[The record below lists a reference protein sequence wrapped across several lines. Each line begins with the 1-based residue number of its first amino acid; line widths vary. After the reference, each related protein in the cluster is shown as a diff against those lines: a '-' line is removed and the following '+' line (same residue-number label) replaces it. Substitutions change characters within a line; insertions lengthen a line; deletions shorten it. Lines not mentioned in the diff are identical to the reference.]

1 MSNIVKFDIKQA
13 PHAFD
18 EVLELQ
24 IGSWAV
30 PAGEITVEQ
39 YLKDC
44 VAAVS
49 DLKIADVNDKEG
61 YEIVSRARKD
71 LAKLRTTLE
80 KTGKAARDNANAF
93 AKAVIAEEKRLISIP
108 SALEEEYKK
117 MEKAYDDHWAEVERQ
132 RLQAEEEKYTGRIQD
147 LVSVGMRQENDYI
160 GFPEEGASLT
170 LKTLRMMSDEEYQKF
185 YESASAHWNDLE
197 AARIAREKKEE
208 EERQAELDRLA
219 KIEEEAA
226 AARESLRKTRRM
238 VLDALP
244 QAGVEYCLGKKGDT
258 DLAELSDAEFEAW
271 VQEIKSWEPTPTV
284 GEIMEEVVEELRPE
298 AEYPEQ
304 EEVLDAK
311 DEKQAPYAINDLND
325 IDRSTPEGKLLFA
338 AIAKITTESQ
348 QDKTPWDVIQQLN
361 ELSDQIESDY

>member
-1 MSNIVKFDIKQA
+1 MTDQ
-13 PHAFD
+13 
-18 EVLELQ
+18 Q
-24 IGSWAV
+24 
-30 PAGEITVEQ
+30 
-39 YLKDC
+39 
-44 VAAVS
+44 
-49 DLKIADVNDKEG
+49 
-61 YEIVSRARKD
+61 
-71 LAKLRTTLE
+71 
-80 KTGKAARDNANAF
+80 
-93 AKAVIAEEKRLISIP
+93 
-108 SALEEEYKK
+108 
-117 MEKAYDDHWAEVERQ
+117 
-132 RLQAEEEKYTGRIQD
+132 
-147 LVSVGMRQENDYI
+147 
-160 GFPEEGASLT
+160 EGASLT

-284 GEIMEEVVEELRPE
+284 GDVMEEVVEELRPE
-298 AEYPEQ
+298 GAEYPEQ

>member
-117 MEKAYDDHWAEVERQ
+117 MEKAYDDHWAE
-132 RLQAEEEKYTGRIQD
+132 
-147 LVSVGMRQENDYI
+147 
-160 GFPEEGASLT
+160 EEGASL
-170 LKTLRMMSDEEYQKF
+170 KPPKNHQNSNF
-185 YESASAHWNDLE
+185 S
-197 AARIAREKKEE
+197 
-208 EERQAELDRLA
+208 
-219 KIEEEAA
+219 
-226 AARESLRKTRRM
+226 
-238 VLDALP
+238 
-244 QAGVEYCLGKKGDT
+244 
-258 DLAELSDAEFEAW
+258 F
-271 VQEIKSWEPTPTV
+271 KSWS
-284 GEIMEEVVEELRPE
+284 
-298 AEYPEQ
+298 
-304 EEVLDAK
+304 
-311 DEKQAPYAINDLND
+311 AIH
-325 IDRSTPEGKLLFA
+325 RTF
-338 AIAKITTESQ
+338 ITTLTSSKANSWHWRTSWQ
-348 QDKTPWDVIQQLN
+348 QR
-361 ELSDQIESDY
+361 

>member
-71 LAKLRTTLE
+71 LA
-80 KTGKAARDNANAF
+80 
-93 AKAVIAEEKRLISIP
+93 
-108 SALEEEYKK
+108 
-117 MEKAYDDHWAEVERQ
+117 WAE
-132 RLQAEEEKYTGRIQD
+132 
-147 LVSVGMRQENDYI
+147 
-160 GFPEEGASLT
+160 EEGASLT

>member
-160 GFPEEGASLT
+160 GFPQGSGLWW
-170 LKTLRMMSDEEYQKF
+170 QK
-185 YESASAHWNDLE
+185 
-197 AARIAREKKEE
+197 K
-208 EERQAELDRLA
+208 
-219 KIEEEAA
+219 
-226 AARESLRKTRRM
+226 
-238 VLDALP
+238 
-244 QAGVEYCLGKKGDT
+244 
-258 DLAELSDAEFEAW
+258 
-271 VQEIKSWEPTPTV
+271 
-284 GEIMEEVVEELRPE
+284 
-298 AEYPEQ
+298 
-304 EEVLDAK
+304 
-311 DEKQAPYAINDLND
+311 
-325 IDRSTPEGKLLFA
+325 
-338 AIAKITTESQ
+338 
-348 QDKTPWDVIQQLN
+348 
-361 ELSDQIESDY
+361 

>member
-71 LAKLRTTLE
+71 LA
-80 KTGKAARDNANAF
+80 
-93 AKAVIAEEKRLISIP
+93 
-108 SALEEEYKK
+108 
-117 MEKAYDDHWAEVERQ
+117 WAE
-132 RLQAEEEKYTGRIQD
+132 
-147 LVSVGMRQENDYI
+147 
-160 GFPEEGASLT
+160 EEGASLT

-197 AARIAREKKEE
+197 AARIARERRRKS
-208 EERQAELDRLA
+208 ARLSW
-219 KIEEEAA
+219 I
-226 AARESLRKTRRM
+226 
-238 VLDALP
+238 ALP
-244 QAGVEYCLGKKGDT
+244 RSKK
-258 DLAELSDAEFEAW
+258 
-271 VQEIKSWEPTPTV
+271 
-284 GEIMEEVVEELRPE
+284 
-298 AEYPEQ
+298 
-304 EEVLDAK
+304 
-311 DEKQAPYAINDLND
+311 
-325 IDRSTPEGKLLFA
+325 KLLQPVRA
-338 AIAKITTESQ
+338 
-348 QDKTPWDVIQQLN
+348 
-361 ELSDQIESDY
+361 